1 MQTNNQ
7 DIIMTLFRTTAVAA
21 LLALGG
27 SALAAPMSPQEEAA
41 FRQHCTGDYMRLCST
56 FDPDSPQVEQCFKDK
71 AKDLSP
77 RCSATIAAY
86 SKANPKGRR

>member
-1 MQTNNQ
+1 MQGDNQ
-7 DIIMTLFRTTAVAA
+7 DIIMTLLRTTAVAA
-21 LLALGG
+21 LLTMSG
-27 SALAAPMSPQEEAA
+27 SAFAAMTPQEEAA
-41 FRQHCTGDYMRLCST
+41 FRQHCTGDYMRLCSA

-77 RCSATIAAY
+77 RCSATIASY